1 MTRRFAL
8 SMLGAIV
15 CIAWAVLTAWAF
27 IHGATRRD
35 DDVPATYPEPWDES
49 VPLAYLDDVPDV
61 QPTVTLTT
69 APSVTVRL
77 GDNLTTSDAAGLV
90 WFDWRSSGW
99 RDGDGLN

>member
-1 MTRRFAL
+1 MK
-8 SMLGAIV
+8 MYLGAIV

-61 QPTVTLTT
+61 QPWDARSVTL
-69 APSVTVRL
+69 A
-77 GDNLTTSDAAGLV
+77 
-90 WFDWRSSGW
+90 SGGETRVYW
-99 RDGDGLN
+99 H

>member
-8 SMLGAIV
+8 SMAGAIV

-27 IHGATRRD
+27 VHAASRRD
-35 DDVPATYPEPWDES
+35 
-49 VPLAYLDDVPDV
+49 DDVPDV
-61 QPTVTLTT
+61 QPTVTTTT